1 MDEWNHLL
9 IISRGNH
16 VEHWLNGGKVLQYE
30 RGSTAFRNA
39 VALSK
44 FKNIPNLASGR
55 TVISFLQE
63 HESKVSFRNIKIRV
77 LPDNRFGCPDE
88 QDGNFSP

>member
-1 MDEWNHLL
+1 L
-9 IISRGNH
+9 
-16 VEHWLNGGKVLQYE
+16 VERRESSANE

-44 FKNIPNLASGR
+44 FKNIPNFGEWPDGHIL
-55 TVISFLQE
+55 LQE
-63 HESKVSFRNIKIRV
+63 HESKVHSATSRFGYCRS
-77 LPDNRFGCPDE
+77 NRFGCPDE